1 MAVSTSTTLASLLP
15 EIVAEA
21 IFQANEQSLMR
32 SLVRNYNIPAGSGNT
47 IKVPVYPTF
56 TAVAG
61 TEATAFTGAG
71 DASVNTGSVQL
82 VAGEVGMTTTIS
94 DIAMI
99 GSASNVI
106 ADVGGQ
112 FGRGIAE
119 KIDADLCALFTN
131 LNGGTKIGTGATAIT
146 GAAIFQAI
154 ATLRA
159 NKVPASNMAC
169 VLHPEVAYDLKSSI
183 TSTFANPND
192 GLATEVMRNSF
203 VGTLGGVPVYESAAI
218 VSTTGDS
225 IGAVFHRDALGLA
238 MMKDITVET
247 QRESTLRADTLT
259 ASAVYGVGELID
271 TYGIGL
277 NYDSSIVP
285 TP

>member
-1 MAVSTSTTLASLLP
+1 MAISNSTTLANLLP

-32 SLVRNYNIPAGSGNT
+32 SLVRNFNIPAGSGNT
-47 IKVPVYPTF
+47 VKVPVYPTF

-61 TEATAFTGAG
+61 TEATAFAGAG
-71 DASVNTGSVQL
+71 DASVDTGSVQL
-82 VAGEVGMTTTIS
+82 TAGEVGMTTTVS

-119 KIDADLCALFTN
+119 KIDADLCALFDGFSTA
-131 LNGGTKIGTGATAIT
+131 LGDGTTAIT
-146 GAAIFQAI
+146 VAKIFEAI
-154 ATLRA
+154 AKLRA
-159 NKVPASNMAC
+159 NKVPMSNIYC
-169 VLHPEVAYDLKSSI
+169 VLHPEVAYDLKANL
-183 TSTFANPND
+183 TNTFVSPND
-192 GLATEVMRNSF
+192 GIQTEVMRNSF
-203 VGTLGGVPVYESAAI
+203 VGNIGGVPVYESAAI

-225 IGAVFHRDALGLA
+225 KGAVFHRDALGLA
-238 MMKDITVET
+238 MMKDITIET
-247 QRESTLRADTLT
+247 QRESTLRADTIT

-271 TYGIGL
+271 AYGVEL
-277 NYDSSIVP
+277 NFDSSIVNP
-285 TP
+285 